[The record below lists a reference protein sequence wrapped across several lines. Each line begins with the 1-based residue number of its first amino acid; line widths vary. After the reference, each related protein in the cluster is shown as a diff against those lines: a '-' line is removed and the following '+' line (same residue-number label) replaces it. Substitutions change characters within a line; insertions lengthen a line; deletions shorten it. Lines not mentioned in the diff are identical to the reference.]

1 MVNVPPKE
9 LELDSD
15 SEVTLLDLSPLR
27 ENRWVSTHSAAS
39 VHGKANPFRSLRI

>member
-15 SEVTLLDLSPLR
+15 SEVTLLDLAPIAAHESGERTNAPLC
-27 ENRWVSTHSAAS
+27 
-39 VHGKANPFRSLRI
+39 